1 MTRLRFC
8 LFLTIILLM
17 ACNLAAAPVDQQ
29 QQAFKH
35 FIAWYKTYTGSPMPP
50 DVMKAY
56 ASVLAGEGL
65 PADEI
70 KLRLA
75 EVQKAAATSPSE
87 MLTVHFDNVYARH
100 SAIFRNEPNAFLVRM
115 SRDWKPG
122 RALDLGMGSGRNS
135 IYLAQQ
141 GWNVTG
147 YDISE
152 EGLTAARRNAEKAGV
167 KINAV
172 RSSHQTFD
180 FGKEQW
186 DLIVMT
192 YSFVN
197 MQDTAFQ
204 QKIRDSLRPNGIVL
218 VEQGNSGGTGKG
230 PANALFKSFQ
240 DLRVLHYE
248 DIVETAEWGL
258 MKQRL
263 GRIVAQK
270 E

>member
-1 MTRLRFC
+1 MTRPRFVC
-8 LFLTIILLM
+8 IFLAFILLL
-17 ACNLAAAPVDQQ
+17 ACNLAAAPPADQQ
-29 QQAFKH
+29 QQTFKH

-56 ASVLAGEGL
+56 AAALAGEGM
-65 PADEI
+65 PADEV
-70 KLRLA
+70 KLRLG
-75 EVQKAAATSPSE
+75 EVQKAAAASPGE
-87 MLTVHFDNVYARH
+87 MLIVHFDNVYARH
-100 SAIFRNEPNAFLVRM
+100 SNIFRGEANAFLARM
-115 SRDWKPG
+115 VSQWKPG
-122 RALDLGMGSGRNS
+122 KALDLGMGSGRNS

-141 GWNVTG
+141 GWDVTG

-152 EGLTAARRNAEKAGV
+152 EGLAAARRNAGKAGV

-197 MQDTAFQ
+197 MQDSAFQ
-204 QKIRDSLRPNGIVL
+204 QKIRESLRPGGIVL
-218 VEQGNSGGTGKG
+218 VEQANSGGTGKG
-230 PANALFKSFQ
+230 PANALF
-240 DLRVLHYE
+240 
-248 DIVETAEWGL
+248 EWGL